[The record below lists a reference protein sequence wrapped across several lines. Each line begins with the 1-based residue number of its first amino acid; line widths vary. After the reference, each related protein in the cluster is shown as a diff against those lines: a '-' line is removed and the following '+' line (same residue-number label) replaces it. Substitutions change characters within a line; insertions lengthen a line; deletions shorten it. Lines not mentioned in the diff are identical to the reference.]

1 MKKNKFQDQF
11 LEELKKVPIV
21 QVACEKTGLS
31 RNSIYRWRKD
41 DPNFA
46 KKMDEA
52 LIEGVAFVN
61 DMSESQLLT
70 LIKEKNYPAI
80 SFWLRHRNANYK
92 DKLEITN
99 KDDPE
104 ELTPSQAK
112 IVKKALQLA
121 NITKKRSIK
130 NIKQQTHE

>member
-80 SFWLRHRNANYK
+80 SFWLRHRNTNYK

-130 NIKQQTHE
+130 NIKQKNS